1 MSKRDDIRE
10 VKARAKAEKAAKA
23 MNNSQKQLKIQENKQ
38 TEEKKMRKK
47 KEQEQ
52 KEKEVEIQEPNNDI
66 KEEIPVSNETQNIE
80 STEMSTDSNFN
91 PISSDSKNTNELLE
105 TENVDVS
112 SLLDNEKIFLGKL
125 TGDKYDYG
133 NDYDIKKM
141 ANALIN
147 SNGENRD
154 NILIMFDKA
163 NDIKE
168 LNDDKTIKEDYK
180 NAYDKIIDMICDE
193 LIDEPENLNKINS
206 YDKDIKLNFI
216 NAIDKNKGLEQQ
228 MRELTEFFNKQQ
240 DEKNKQLNEFGK
252 ENSISLD
259 TNIMLKQR
267 ESLKDQVIEPM
278 NKNNEQE
285 IDGR

>member
-10 VKARAKAEKAAKA
+10 AKARAEAEKAAKA
-23 MNNSQKQLKIQENKQ
+23 MNSSQEQFKIQKNKQ

-52 KEKEVEIQEPNNDI
+52 KEKEAEIQELNNDI

-80 STEMSTDSNFN
+80 STEMPTDSNSN

-112 SLLDNEKIFLGKL
+112 SLLDNEKKFLGKL
-125 TGDKYDYG
+125 IGDKYDYG

-180 NAYDKIIDMICDE
+180 NAYDKIINMICDG
-193 LIDEPENLNKINS
+193 LIDKPKDLNEINS
-206 YDKDIKLNFI
+206 YKKDIKLNFI
-216 NAIDKNKGLEQQ
+216 NAIDKDKGLEQQ
-228 MRELTEFFNKQQ
+228 MPELTQTFNKVI
-240 DEKNKQLNEFGK
+240 DTIEKVVEPTLGETINLAADSAKDFNKDIATPERN
-252 ENSISLD
+252 
-259 TNIMLKQR
+259 T
-267 ESLKDQVIEPM
+267 P
-278 NKNNEQE
+278 E
-285 IDGR
+285 IDEQTL

>member
-80 STEMSTDSNFN
+80 STEMPTDSNSN

-180 NAYDKIIDMICDE
+180 NAYDKIINMICDE

-228 MRELTEFFNKQQ
+228 MRELTEIFNKQQ